1 MEIKRKFKWGNKER
15 KGVTLCK
22 EIGKPVRKEKKRARI
37 SKTKETEF
45 WEKRE
50 RSQERGGRAKREPD
64 FCRVLNHL
72 NPGKG
77 EAN

>member
-1 MEIKRKFKWGNKER
+1 VRIGKEKAENIFTYKRK
-15 KGVTLCK
+15 
-22 EIGKPVRKEKKRARI
+22 
-37 SKTKETEF
+37 TKF

-50 RSQERGGRAKREPD
+50 RSQEQGRRAKREPD

>member
-1 MEIKRKFKWGNKER
+1 MRK
-15 KGVTLCK
+15 
-22 EIGKPVRKEKKRARI
+22 
-37 SKTKETEF
+37 TEF

-50 RSQERGGRAKREPD
+50 RSQEQGRRAKKEPD

-72 NPGKG
+72 NSGKG

>member
-1 MEIKRKFKWGNKER
+1 VRIGKGKAENIFTYKRK
-15 KGVTLCK
+15 
-22 EIGKPVRKEKKRARI
+22 
-37 SKTKETEF
+37 TEF

-50 RSQERGGRAKREPD
+50 RSQEQGRIAKREPD
-64 FCRVLNHL
+64 SCRVLNHL

>member
-1 MEIKRKFKWGNKER
+1 VR
-15 KGVTLCK
+15 
-22 EIGKPVRKEKKRARI
+22 IGKEKAENI
-37 SKTKETEF
+37 F
-45 WEKRE
+45 HVHEKNRVLGE
-50 RSQERGGRAKREPD
+50 KGEKPRTRVREPD